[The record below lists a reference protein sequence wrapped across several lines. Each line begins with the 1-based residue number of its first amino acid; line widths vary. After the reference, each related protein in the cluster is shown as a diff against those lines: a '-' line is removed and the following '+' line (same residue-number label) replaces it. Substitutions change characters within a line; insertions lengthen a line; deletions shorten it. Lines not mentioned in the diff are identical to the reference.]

1 MKKLITLAAL
11 LCAMCVMFSCNDG
24 SSQPPVF
31 KAGDDFAQAISEL
44 KSGETLF
51 VSDDVDL
58 EAPLTIPAGKDIVIQ
73 LLGDSEIEYEGSGS
87 AFVVEEG
94 AKLTIKGPAS
104 GSGKSKKNGAAEGAV
119 IESDGPVDS
128 LFTIGYG
135 AEEPRYGSAVAA
147 SRTGKIEIEGG
158 SYTSEIYC
166 LVTYPQAS
174 STAKATI
181 TCTGAALDHNAYPC
195 PAAGVFLYEVFHLI
209 DIGTVPVLSLMPNKS
224 RKIWLKKIQKN

>member
-1 MKKLITLAAL
+1 M
-11 LCAMCVMFSCNDG
+11 
-24 SSQPPVF
+24 
-31 KAGDDFAQAISEL
+31 
-44 KSGETLF
+44 
-51 VSDDVDL
+51 DL

-73 LLGDSEIEYEGSGS
+73 LLGDSEI
-87 AFVVEEG
+87 
-94 AKLTIKGPAS
+94 
-104 GSGKSKKNGAAEGAV
+104 GKSKKNGAAEGAV

-135 AEEPRYGSAVAA
+135 ADVTLENITLIGENTANNSLIFIENLEDKTKDMTTKLTLINVNTLDYADAEEPLYGSAIAA
-147 SRTGKIEIEGG
+147 SQTGKIEIEGG
-158 SYTSEIYC
+158 SYTSEIFC